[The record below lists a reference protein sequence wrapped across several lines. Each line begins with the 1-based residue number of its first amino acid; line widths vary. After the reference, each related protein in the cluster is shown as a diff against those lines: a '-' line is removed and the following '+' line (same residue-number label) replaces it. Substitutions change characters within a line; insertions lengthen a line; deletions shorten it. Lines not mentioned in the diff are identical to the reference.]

1 MAIRQSKADALK
13 QTAQRK
19 ADSGYAMKRGTLA
32 KPIKSYGPD
41 VTLDDETEN
50 ALVRAS
56 TDYEDAV
63 REDAQEDA
71 VRGDVQEDAA
81 PDGGTSGSQPNKDK
95 ASALRREGF
104 NGLAALEEMQTSKI
118 GSSSSLSGEGS
129 RRMIT
134 SPARSLES
142 QARRYKKFG
151 RIGMA
156 AASALMSEAAAMRSG
171 APGIRTEGGIKK
183 DQEMDKAGNA
193 LADSAIGR
201 VNSAGNE
208 IPAEGLPD
216 RKKFRR
222 DALGPR
228 KKSSKH
234 STRGPWQEG
243 LERPFDL

>member
-13 QTAQRK
+13 QTVQRK

-63 REDAQEDA
+63 R
-71 VRGDVQEDAA
+71 GDVQEDAA
-81 PDGGTSGSQPNKDK
+81 PDPRPPSGGTSGSQPNKDK
-95 ASALRREGF
+95 ASALRGEGF
-104 NGLAALEEMQTSKI
+104 DGLAALEEMQTSKI

-156 AASALMSEAAAMRSG
+156 AASALMGEAAAMRSG

-208 IPAEGLPD
+208 IPAGELPD
-216 RKKFRR
+216 HKKSRR

-228 KKSSKH
+228 KRSSKH